1 MRAMFL
7 EFLEDRTTHHLDQ
20 QFMLGPSVLVAPS
33 FVPDTEDAEYY
44 LPYGRWTSYFDT
56 SRTVDGPVWVKEK
69 VGLDDIP
76 LWIRQDTVLAL
87 GPEKMGKPDYEF
99 NKNLDIRLYELGD
112 KSSISVNIP
121 NGSGTQISGTITVTR
136 IDNEIT
142 LSVSGQASIASVAL
156 FMKNNLLEGCM
167 DGKIVPS
174 SGTKRLSIKI
184 REY

>member
-1 MRAMFL
+1 
-7 EFLEDRTTHHLDQ
+7 
-20 QFMLGPSVLVAPS
+20 
-33 FVPDTEDAEYY
+33 
-44 LPYGRWTSYFDT
+44 
-56 SRTVDGPVWVKEK
+56 
-69 VGLDDIP
+69 
-76 LWIRQDTVLAL
+76 
-87 GPEKMGKPDYEF
+87 MGKPDYEL

-156 FMKNNLLEGCM
+156 FMKNNLLEGSV
-167 DGKIVPS
+167 DGKIVLS
-174 SGTKRLSIKI
+174 SGSKQLSLKI